1 MKKIFLVLVLICGL
15 QIQAQKTFK
24 VINLTAYPVLLNDI
38 ITRTA
43 TTYLLPECH
52 SKPNGVSTIAP
63 FGTFTLVNTSNATR
77 FPFNTIPSIIN
88 SWERITTTSPGPVI
102 SGLAAWVVGGTQV
115 FYGLNFTTRG
125 SIYNIGATS
134 PYVTTVNGGTFT
146 ATYVQMGTLAA
157 PIYTITIQ

>member
-1 MKKIFLVLVLICGL
+1 MKKIFLVLLLICGM

-24 VINLTAYPVLLNDI
+24 VINLTAYPVSLNDI

-43 TTYLLPECH
+43 ITYLLPECH
-52 SKPNGVSTIAP
+52 SKPNGVATIAP
-63 FGTFTLVNTSNATR
+63 FGTFTLLNTTNLTR
-77 FPFNTIPSIIN
+77 FPFYTTPAVISL
-88 SWERITTTSPGPVI
+88 WERITTTSPGPVI
-102 SGLAAWVVGGTQV
+102 PSLQAWIAGGTQV
-115 FYGLNFTTRG
+115 FYGLNFTYRG

-134 PYVTTVNGGTFT
+134 PYVTFVNGGTFT